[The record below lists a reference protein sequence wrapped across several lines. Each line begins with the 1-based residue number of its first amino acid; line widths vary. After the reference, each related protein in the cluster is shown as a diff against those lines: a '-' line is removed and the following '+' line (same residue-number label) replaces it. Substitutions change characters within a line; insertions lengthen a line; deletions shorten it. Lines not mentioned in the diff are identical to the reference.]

1 MAIVVGL
8 DVHRAQITFDALD
21 SATGEV
27 TTGRIV
33 PADRATLR
41 RFLRR
46 WTGEQVE
53 AAVEATTGWR
63 FVVEELQRAGAAVQ
77 LAEPADTTA
86 ARGPKRRAKTDK
98 RDARHLRDLL
108 IERRLLLAWIAPEHI
123 LELRALVRLR
133 KTLVDQRT
141 EWLQRI
147 HAVLFH
153 HGVRLAVSRLAVSRL
168 DGRDAH
174 EQLAAL
180 DLSPAAQRQ
189 ITVALAVIAHV
200 NGQLAPLDHDL
211 KAFARAQPGC
221 RALMR
226 HYGIGPQVACAILAE
241 LGDTRRFSSS
251 RQSVRFAGLDVTVH
265 ESDTK
270 RRAGHLSRQGPP
282 VLRWAAFE
290 AAESAC
296 KPASP
301 DHAAALERTPTRSR
315 TRRGPHRRGAKSTS
329 VPPAT
334 LRRGWTIQQRRAAV
348 PDLCD
353 SLAWFRHSGSDIHSA
368 RCRVLVPRDGSGA
381 TESPASYRDQ

>member
-1 MAIVVGL
+1 
-8 DVHRAQITFDALD
+8 VH
-21 SATGEV
+21 
-27 TTGRIV
+27 
-33 PADRATLR
+33 
-41 RFLRR
+41 
-46 WTGEQVE
+46 
-53 AAVEATTGWR
+53 
-63 FVVEELQRAGAAVQ
+63 VQ

-86 ARGPKRRAKTDK
+86 ARGPKRRAKTD
-98 RDARHLRDLL
+98 RGDARHLRDLL
-108 IERRLLLAWIAPEHI
+108 VQQRVPQAWIAPEHI

-133 KTLVDQRT
+133 KTLVEQRT

-153 HGVRLAVSRLAVSRL
+153 HGVRLAVSRL

-180 DLSPAAQRQ
+180 DVSPVAQRQ
-189 ITVALAVIAHV
+189 IIVALAVIEHV
-200 NGQLAPLDHDL
+200 NSQLAPIDHDL

-251 RQSVRFAGLDVTVH
+251 RQAVRFAGLDITVH
-265 ESDTK
+265 ESDGK

-301 DHAAALERTPTRSR
+301 DHDYYLQLKDRVGANRAVLSIARKIL
-315 TRRGPHRRGAKSTS
+315 RRAHH
-329 VPPAT
+329 T
-334 LRRGWTIQQRRAAV
+334 LRELGDEALAPAV
-348 PDLCD
+348 
-353 SLAWFRHSGSDIHSA
+353 
-368 RCRVLVPRDGSGA
+368 
-381 TESPASYRDQ
+381 

>member
-8 DVHRAQITFDALD
+8 DVHRAQITYDALD
-21 SATGEV
+21 TATGEV
-27 TTGRIV
+27 TTGRIA
-33 PADRATLR
+33 PADRTTLR

-46 WTGEQVE
+46 WASEEVE

-63 FVVEELQRAGAAVQ
+63 FVVEELQRAGATVQ
-77 LAEPADTTA
+77 LAEPADTSA

-108 IERRLLLAWIAPEHI
+108 IERRLPPAWIPPTHL

-153 HGVRLAVSRLAVSRL
+153 HGVRLAISRL

-180 DLSPAAQRQ
+180 DISPAAQRQ

-200 NGQLAPLDHDL
+200 NTQLAPLDRDL
-211 KAFARAQPGC
+211 KAFARTQPGC

-226 HYGIGPQVACAILAE
+226 HYGIGAQVACAILAE
-241 LGDTRRFSSS
+241 LGDARRFSSS
-251 RQSVRFAGLDVTVH
+251 RQAVRFAGLDVTVH
-265 ESDTK
+265 ESDAK

-301 DHAAALERTPTRSR
+301 DHAYYLELKQRVGANRAVLSIAR
-315 TRRGPHRRGAKSTS
+315 KLLRRAHH
-329 VPPAT
+329 T
-334 LRRGWTIQQRRAAV
+334 LRELGDDALAPAA
-348 PDLCD
+348 
-353 SLAWFRHSGSDIHSA
+353 
-368 RCRVLVPRDGSGA
+368 
-381 TESPASYRDQ
+381 

>member
-1 MAIVVGL
+1 MAIVAGFDL
-8 DVHRAQITFDALD
+8 HRSQITYDALNVE
-21 SATGEV
+21 TGEIA
-27 TTGRIV
+27 TGRIM

-41 RFLRR
+41 AFLRR
-46 WTGEQVE
+46 WVDEEVQV
-53 AAVEATTGWR
+53 AVEATTGWR
-63 FVVEELQRAGAAVQ
+63 FVVEELQRAGVSVQ
-77 LAEPADTTA
+77 LAEPAETTA
-86 ARGPKRRAKTDK
+86 ARGPKRRAKTD
-98 RDARHLRDLL
+98 RHDARHLR
-108 IERRLLLAWIAPEHI
+108 ELLLQQRVPQAWIAPEHI

-133 KTLVDQRT
+133 KTLVEQRT

-153 HGVRLAVSRLAVSRL
+153 HGVRLAVSRL

-180 DLSPAAQRQ
+180 DVSPAAQRQ
-189 ITVALAVIAHV
+189 ITVAVIEYI
-200 NGQLAPLDHDL
+200 NSQLAPLDTDL
-211 KAFARAQPGC
+211 KAFARKQPGC

-251 RQSVRFAGLDVTVH
+251 RQAVRFAGLDITVH
-265 ESDTK
+265 ESDGK

-301 DHAAALERTPTRSR
+301 DHAYYLQLKERVGANRAVLSIAR
-315 TRRGPHRRGAKSTS
+315 KILRRAHH
-329 VPPAT
+329 T
-334 LRRGWTIQQRRAAV
+334 LRELGDDALAPAA
-348 PDLCD
+348 
-353 SLAWFRHSGSDIHSA
+353 
-368 RCRVLVPRDGSGA
+368 
-381 TESPASYRDQ
+381 